1 MMGFAIH
8 RHESAWE
15 KIIANKRS
23 FKRQSYSNEIFKKKE
38 SLINDL
44 ILHLKQPEKEE
55 KTKLKVSRRKEIIK
69 NRAEINDKDKEKNK
83 KD

>member
-1 MMGFAIH
+1 M
-8 RHESAWE
+8 
-15 KIIANKRS
+15 K
-23 FKRQSYSNEIFKKKE
+23 SYFKKKEE

-69 NRAEINDKDKEKNK
+69 NRAEINDKRQRKE
-83 KD
+83 